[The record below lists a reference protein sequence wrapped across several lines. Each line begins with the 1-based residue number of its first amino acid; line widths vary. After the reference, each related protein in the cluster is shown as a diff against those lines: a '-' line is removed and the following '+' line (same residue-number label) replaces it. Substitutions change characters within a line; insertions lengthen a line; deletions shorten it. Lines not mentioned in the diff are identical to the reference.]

1 MFDTLNEEQIN
12 SLQNEVVSERARLRL
27 TRHLRHATRHDDA
40 DIIIIWQNRAVN
52 IARNILGLPLYVLD
66 GGQDVYFHPAENAWH
81 NGELELVMRRPNTV
95 QLAET
100 LIDLLNERIILLEN
114 VNEILRDDNVSFIF
128 LENGI
133 DGGFN
138 ISISAIEEIEEAEED
153 EHPNIRRLINRM
165 DTLNE
170 QDDFAGALHASASI
184 FETLAKQI
192 VDLESVQDRSLGSF
206 FDRYK
211 NDSAL
216 PDAVV
221 DYIQEIFQRRNTE
234 PIAGHGHLEE
244 PGITREDAVLL
255 AEMTKAFVRIERKL
269 FLPEMEL

>member
-1 MFDTLNEEQIN
+1 MFDTLNEEQIR
-12 SLQNEVVSERARLRL
+12 SLHNEVVSERARLRL
-27 TRHLRHATRHDDA
+27 TRHLRHAMRHDEA
-40 DIIIIWQNRAVN
+40 EIIIIWQNRAIN
-52 IARNILGLPLYVLD
+52 IARNILGLPIYVLD
-66 GGQDVYFHPAENAWH
+66 AGEDGYYHPAENAWH
-81 NGELELVMRRPNTV
+81 NGELELVMRRPDTV

-100 LIDLLNERIILLEN
+100 LIDLLNERIILLDN
-114 VNEILRDDNVSFIF
+114 VNAILNDDNVSFTF
-128 LENGI
+128 YEVGHNE
-133 DGGFN
+133 GFN
-138 ISISAIEEIEEAEED
+138 ILISPLEDIDDAEED
-153 EHPNIRRLINRM
+153 EHPNIRKLINRM

-170 QDDFAGALHASASI
+170 QNDFAGALHAGASI

-192 VDLESVQDRSLGSF
+192 VDIETVQNRSLGSF

-244 PGITREDAVLL
+244 PEITREDAILL
-255 AEMTKAFVRIERKL
+255 AEMTKAFVRVERKL
-269 FLPEMEL
+269 FTPELDL